1 MVKAEIRA
9 QALRLGFCDVGF
21 APVDGEPRWAEDL
34 FGFLAEGRQGEMSW
48 LADTADRR
56 VRPRALWPQAR
67 TAIVLATSH
76 APPDDPQTATRLPDR
91 GAICAYARSR
101 DYHDVIKKRLKVLA
115 RWLTE
120 RFGAEVRA
128 CVDTAPVMEK
138 PLAQQAGL
146 GWQGRHTLLV
156 SKRNGGWMFLSEL
169 LTDLDLPPDLPESN
183 HCGNCRAC
191 VEACPTGAL
200 DGEGRIDPR
209 LCLSYHT
216 IEAKAPMPEA
226 LRPRMGNRIY
236 GCDACQAA
244 CPWVRFSAPSDPDF
258 LPRIE
263 TMVPRLGDLAQL
275 DEAGFRTLFVGT
287 PVKRVGRDRFVATVL
302 IAIANGGRTE
312 LLPLVERLRL
322 DPAAEVREMATWAA
336 SALGGE
342 GASQL

>member
-1 MVKAEIRA
+1 ME
-9 QALRLGFCDVGF
+9 
-21 APVDGEPRWAEDL
+21 
-34 FGFLAEGRQGEMSW
+34 W

-76 APPDDPQTATRLPDR
+76 APPDDPQAATRLPDR
-91 GAICAYARSR
+91 GAICAYARGR
-101 DYHDVIKKRLKVLA
+101 DYHDVIKKRLKALG
-115 RWLTE
+115 RWMTE
-120 RFGAEVRA
+120 RLGAEVRA
-128 CVDTAPVMEK
+128 SVDTAPVMEK

-156 SKRNGGWMFLSEL
+156 SRRLGGWMFLSEL
-169 LTDLDLPPDLPESN
+169 LTDLDLPPDPPEPD
-183 HCGNCRAC
+183 HCGTCRAC

-200 DGEGRIDPR
+200 DGTGRIDPR

-216 IEAKAPMPEA
+216 IEAKAPMPKA

-244 CPWVRFSAPSDPDF
+244 CPWVRRPVPADPDF

-263 TMVPRLGDLAQL
+263 AMLPRLADLAQL
-275 DEAGFRTLFVGT
+275 DEAGFRALFAGT

-302 IAIANGGRTE
+302 IAIGNSGQRA
-312 LLPLVERLRL
+312 LLPLAERLRG
-322 DPAAEVREMATWAA
+322 DPAADVRAMAAWAV

-342 GASQL
+342 GAGEL

>member
-1 MVKAEIRA
+1 
-9 QALRLGFCDVGF
+9 VGF
-21 APVDGEPRWAEDL
+21 APVAGLAVWAEDL
-34 FGFLAEGRQGEMSW
+34 AGFLAEGRQGEMDW
-48 LADTADRR
+48 LADTAAVR
-56 VRPRALWPQAR
+56 VRPQALWPQAR

-76 APPDDPQTATRLPDR
+76 APPDDPQAATRLSDR

-101 DYHDVIKKRLKVLA
+101 DYHDVIKKRLKTLG
-115 RWLTE
+115 RWLAE

-156 SKRNGGWMFLSEL
+156 SRRLGGWVFLSEL
-169 LTDLDLPPDLPESN
+169 LTDLELPPDPPESD
-183 HCGNCRAC
+183 HCGTCRAC

-200 DGEGRIDPR
+200 DGSGRIDPR

-216 IEAKAPMPEA
+216 IEAKAAMPEA

-244 CPWVRFSAPSDPDF
+244 CPWGRRSSPADPDF

-263 TMVPRLGDLAQL
+263 AMLPRLGDLAQL
-275 DEAGFRTLFVGT
+275 DEAGFRALFAGT

-302 IAIANGGRTE
+302 IAIGNSGLSALR
-312 LLPLVERLRL
+312 PQVERLRL
-322 DPAAEVREMATWAA
+322 DPAAEVRAMAAWAA

-342 GASQL
+342 GAGEL